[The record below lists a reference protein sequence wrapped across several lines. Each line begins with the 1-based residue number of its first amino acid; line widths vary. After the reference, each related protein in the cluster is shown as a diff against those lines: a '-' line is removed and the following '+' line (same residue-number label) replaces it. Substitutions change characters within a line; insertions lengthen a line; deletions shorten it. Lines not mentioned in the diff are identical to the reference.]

1 MLRPPAK
8 IAPRLRAAQP
18 LVERIAPDPGAE
30 LSRDCMRGND
40 FRFKSPHTKTLREA
54 AGDATDG
61 KPFDSR
67 ADIARSRGGALKRQR
82 VKICEVFA
90 VYERPAHLLSL
101 DHPDRIAFDRI
112 AGKAMKDATAGRVDH
127 RRMDDDA
134 VDFRRFKN
142 SPQLWHHPR
151 ERRQGTERRL
161 LRRDVVAGRAK
172 QPAAAGV
179 DEARLFRLRRERGQ
193 ARVEQATIPRAHLG
207 VEIAGR
213 MNDGADVRESAG
225 PSFWHGDIT
234 GDGRRAKF
242 AEFSRRDVRPRQGGD
257 IVSTIEKLSHQRGA
271 DRARP
276 AENENTHGPVPLTR
290 LDCFWP

>member
-30 LSRDCMRGND
+30 LGRDCTRGND
-40 FRFKSPHTKTLREA
+40 LRFKSPHTKTLREA

-90 VYERPAHLLSL
+90 VYERPAHLLAL
-101 DHPDRIAFDRI
+101 DHPDRIAFDGI
-112 AGKAMKDATAGRVDH
+112 AGKAMEDATAGRLDH

-142 SPQLWHHPR
+142 SPQLGHDPR

-161 LRRDVVAGRAK
+161 LRRDVVAGRAE

-193 ARVEQATIPRAHLG
+193 QHVEQATIDRAHLR

-225 PSFWHGDIT
+225 PSFGHGDIA

-242 AEFSRRDVRPRQGGD
+242 VEFYRRDLGPRQAPD
-257 IVSTIEKLSHQRGA
+257 VVATFDKFSHECGA

-276 AENENTHGPVPLTR
+276 AENENTHAPTPLR
-290 LDCFWP
+290 YAL